1 MTCVAWVHNLIVQ
14 SDDWARGRK
23 YQLSRHLTL
32 ALSHSS
38 NFAFSRTFARIS
50 AIFRAKE
57 LMDFERGFSLVELL
71 LFLVLGVVL
80 VWIGT
85 LEFRLMRLTRT
96 LRLLFT
102 GRTGA
107 DLEGVLREYME
118 RMDRTDET
126 IKAFNERATA
136 IERKAP
142 FNLSHLGV
150 VRFNPFADKGGDQ
163 SFTVAIL
170 DDHGD
175 GVVFTGLHSR

>member
-1 MTCVAWVHNLIVQ
+1 
-14 SDDWARGRK
+14 
-23 YQLSRHLTL
+23 
-32 ALSHSS
+32 
-38 NFAFSRTFARIS
+38 
-50 AIFRAKE
+50 
-57 LMDFERGFSLVELL
+57 MDFERGFSLVELL
-71 LFLVLGVVL
+71 LFAVVGILL
-80 VWIGT
+80 VWLVT
-85 LEFRLMRLTRT
+85 LEFRLLRLTKT

-136 IERKAP
+136 MERRVP
-142 FNLSHLGV
+142 FNLSHVGV

-163 SFTVAIL
+163 SFAVAFL

-175 GVVFTGLHSR
+175 GVVFTGLHSRTDVRVYAKPIVGLASTYPLTDEETEAIHRANTRTERTAVVK

>member
-1 MTCVAWVHNLIVQ
+1 
-14 SDDWARGRK
+14 
-23 YQLSRHLTL
+23 
-32 ALSHSS
+32 
-38 NFAFSRTFARIS
+38 
-50 AIFRAKE
+50 
-57 LMDFERGFSLVELL
+57 MDFERGFSLVELL

-107 DLEGVLREYME
+107 DLEDVLREYMV
-118 RMDRTDET
+118 RMDRTDEA
-126 IKAFNERATA
+126 IKAFNARATA
-136 IERKAP
+136 IERRAP

-175 GVVFTGLHSR
+175 GVVFTGLHSRSDVRVYAKPIVGGASTYPLTNEEAEAIHRANIRTERTVVAK